1 MLGWPKANFNNCFDY
16 CVNYAQKGP
25 MSETELNELSAAR
38 DRLLGSGTILIAAN
52 TQDGSPEMGVT
63 PFVRY
68 EGAFYIY
75 PSHLASHVRAML
87 DRGTAQFM
95 VIEDEATAQNIWA
108 RHRLKFTARIDDV
121 PRDQDLFNALCRR
134 FRASH
139 GPTIDVIRDFSD
151 FHMLRLR
158 PVKGV
163 MILGFAK
170 AFELRGPTL
179 EIVAHLKKS

>member
-1 MLGWPKANFNNCFDY
+1 MT
-16 CVNYAQKGP
+16 Q
-25 MSETELNELSAAR
+25 TELDELYAAR
-38 DRLLGSGTILIAAN
+38 DRLYNAGTLLIAAN
-52 TQDGSPEMGVT
+52 SQDDAPEMGVT
-63 PFVRY
+63 PFVRH
-68 EGAFYIY
+68 EDAFYIY

-95 VIEDEATAQNIWA
+95 IIEDEAKAQNIWA
-108 RHRLKFTARIDDV
+108 RHRLKFTAEIIDV
-121 PRDQDLFNALCRR
+121 PRDQGLFDLLCAQ

-139 GPTIDVIRDFSD
+139 GPTIEVIRDFSD

-158 PVKGV
+158 PLSGV
-163 MILGFAK
+163 MVLGFAK